1 MLPLY
6 KFTALMGQRK
16 LGKRIQDKLLNN
28 LTNIAGGKVN
38 NLKHYVLYTI
48 TALLWAFIILFVVFS
63 EPAFGY
69 ANNKEFIESV
79 NKCADYLEKNIKK
92 EDRIPRKLLLAQ
104 AALES
109 NYGRSRY
116 AREGNNLMGIYQFK
130 NLHTGMAPRDNPN
143 ATFRVA
149 RFQSKCHSIKYYM
162 NLLNTKDSYVS
173 FRNERLLQSKL
184 RTNDVNR
191 YFHLLYN
198 YSTNPEYPQLLIR
211 THKEIKDLGF

>member
-1 MLPLY
+1 
-6 KFTALMGQRK
+6 MGQRK
-16 LGKRIQDKLLNN
+16 LGKRIQDKLLNQS
-28 LTNIAGGKVN
+28 TSSEGKVN
-38 NLKHYVLYTI
+38 NFKNYILYVI
-48 TALLWAFIILFVVFS
+48 TTLIWLFIILFVLYS

-69 ANNKEFIESV
+69 SNNKEFIESV

-92 EDRIPRKLLLAQ
+92 EERIPRKLLLTQ

-149 RFQSKCHSIKYYM
+149 KFKSKCHSIDYYI
-162 NLLNTKDSYVS
+162 NLLNTKDAYKS
-173 FRNERLLQSKL
+173 FRNERELQSKL
-184 RTNDVNR
+184 RVNDVNR

-198 YSTNPEYPQLLIR
+198 YSTNPEYPQLLVR
-211 THKEIKDLGF
+211 TYREIVNLGF

>member
-1 MLPLY
+1 M
-6 KFTALMGQRK
+6 
-16 LGKRIQDKLLNN
+16 
-28 LTNIAGGKVN
+28 N
-38 NLKHYVLYTI
+38 NLKDYILYIII
-48 TALLWAFIILFVVFS
+48 TFIWVFIILFLIFS

-69 ANNKEFIESV
+69 SNNREFIQSV

-116 AREGNNLMGIYQFK
+116 AIEGNNLMGIYQFK
-130 NLHTGMAPRDNPN
+130 NLHTGMTPRGNPN

-149 RFQSKCHSIKYYM
+149 KFRSKCHSIEYYM
-162 NLLNTKDSYVS
+162 NLLNTKDAYVS

-184 RTNDVNR
+184 RVNDVNR

-211 THKEIKDLGF
+211 THKEITALGF

>member
-1 MLPLY
+1 MLY
-6 KFTALMGQRK
+6 
-16 LGKRIQDKLLNN
+16 I
-28 LTNIAGGKVN
+28 I
-38 NLKHYVLYTI
+38 I
-48 TALLWAFIILFVVFS
+48 TFIWVFIILFLIFS

-69 ANNKEFIESV
+69 SNNKEFIQSV
-79 NKCADYLEKNIKK
+79 NKCADYLEKGMKK

-116 AREGNNLMGIYQFK
+116 AKEGNNLMGIYQFK
-130 NLHTGMAPRDNPN
+130 NLHTGMTPRGNPN

-149 RFQSKCHSIKYYM
+149 KFKSKCHSIEYYM
-162 NLLNTKDSYVS
+162 NLLNTKDAYVS

-184 RTNDVNR
+184 RVNDVNR

-198 YSTNPEYPQLLIR
+198 YSTNKEYPQLLIR
-211 THKEIKDLGF
+211 THKEITVLGF

>member
-1 MLPLY
+1 M
-6 KFTALMGQRK
+6 
-16 LGKRIQDKLLNN
+16 NN
-28 LTNIAGGKVN
+28 FKN
-38 NLKHYVLYTI
+38 YVLYTM
-48 TALLWAFIILFVVFS
+48 TALIWAFIILFLIFS

-69 ANNKEFIESV
+69 TNNKEFIESV
-79 NKCADYLEKNIKK
+79 NKCADYLEKRMKK
-92 EDRIPRKLLLAQ
+92 EDIIPRKLLLAQ

-130 NLHTGMAPRDNPN
+130 NLHNGMTPAQNPN

-149 RFQSKCHSIKYYM
+149 KFKSKCHSIEYYM
-162 NLLNTKDSYVS
+162 NLLNTKDSYKS

-184 RTNDVNR
+184 RVNDVNR
-191 YFHLLYN
+191 YYHLLYN

-211 THKEIKDLGF
+211 THKEITALGF

>member
-1 MLPLY
+1 
-6 KFTALMGQRK
+6 
-16 LGKRIQDKLLNN
+16 
-28 LTNIAGGKVN
+28 VN
-38 NLKHYVLYTI
+38 NLKHYVLYGSI
-48 TALLWAFIILFVVFS
+48 ALLWAIIILFVVFS

-69 ANNKEFIESV
+69 TNNKEFIQSV
-79 NKCADYLEKNIKK
+79 NKCADYLEKRMKK
-92 EDRIPRKLLLAQ
+92 EDIIPRKLLLAQ

-130 NLHTGMAPRDNPN
+130 NLHNGMTPAQNPN

-149 RFQSKCHSIKYYM
+149 KFKSKCHSIEYYM
-162 NLLNTKDSYVS
+162 NLLNTKDSYKS

-184 RTNDVNR
+184 RVNDVNR
-191 YFHLLYN
+191 YYHLLYN

-211 THKEIKDLGF
+211 THKEITALGF

>member
-1 MLPLY
+1 
-6 KFTALMGQRK
+6 
-16 LGKRIQDKLLNN
+16 
-28 LTNIAGGKVN
+28 VN
-38 NLKHYVLYTI
+38 NLKDYMLYIII
-48 TALLWAFIILFVVFS
+48 TFIWVFIILFLIFS

-69 ANNKEFIESV
+69 SNNKEFIQSV
-79 NKCADYLEKNIKK
+79 NKCADYLEKGMKK

-116 AREGNNLMGIYQFK
+116 AKEGNNLMGIYQFK
-130 NLHTGMAPRDNPN
+130 NLHTGMTPRGNPN

-149 RFQSKCHSIKYYM
+149 KFKSKCHSIEYYM
-162 NLLNTKDSYVS
+162 NLLNTKDAYVS

-184 RTNDVNR
+184 RVNDVNR

-198 YSTNPEYPQLLIR
+198 YSTNKEYPQLLIR
-211 THKEIKDLGF
+211 THKEITVLGF

>member
-1 MLPLY
+1 M
-6 KFTALMGQRK
+6 
-16 LGKRIQDKLLNN
+16 
-28 LTNIAGGKVN
+28 N
-38 NLKHYVLYTI
+38 NLKNYILYIII
-48 TALLWAFIILFVVFS
+48 TFIWVFIILFLIFS

-69 ANNKEFIESV
+69 SNNKEFIQSV
-79 NKCADYLEKNIKK
+79 NKCADYLEKGMKK

-130 NLHTGMAPRDNPN
+130 NLHTGMTPRGNPN

-149 RFQSKCHSIKYYM
+149 KFKSKCHSIEYYM
-162 NLLNTKDSYVS
+162 NLLNTKDAYVS

-184 RTNDVNR
+184 RVNDVNR

-198 YSTNPEYPQLLIR
+198 YSTNKEYPQLLIR
-211 THKEIKDLGF
+211 THKEIIALGF

>member
-1 MLPLY
+1 M
-6 KFTALMGQRK
+6 
-16 LGKRIQDKLLNN
+16 
-28 LTNIAGGKVN
+28 N
-38 NLKHYVLYTI
+38 NLKDYILYIII
-48 TALLWAFIILFVVFS
+48 TFIWVFIILFLIFS

-69 ANNKEFIESV
+69 SNNKEFIQSI
-79 NKCADYLEKNIKK
+79 NKCADYLEKGMKK

-116 AREGNNLMGIYQFK
+116 AKEGNNLMGIYQFK
-130 NLHTGMAPRDNPN
+130 NLHNGMTPRDNPN

-149 RFQSKCHSIKYYM
+149 KFKSKCHSIEYYM

-184 RTNDVNR
+184 RVNDVNR

-198 YSTNPEYPQLLIR
+198 YSTNKEYPQLLIR
-211 THKEIKDLGF
+211 THKEITALGF

>member
-1 MLPLY
+1 M
-6 KFTALMGQRK
+6 
-16 LGKRIQDKLLNN
+16 
-28 LTNIAGGKVN
+28 N
-38 NLKHYVLYTI
+38 NLKDYMLYIII
-48 TALLWAFIILFVVFS
+48 TFIWVFIILFLVFS

-69 ANNKEFIESV
+69 SNNKEFLQSV
-79 NKCADYLEKNIKK
+79 NKCADYLEKGIKK

-116 AREGNNLMGIYQFK
+116 AKEGNNLMGIYQFK
-130 NLHTGMAPRDNPN
+130 NLHTGMTPRGNPN

-149 RFQSKCHSIKYYM
+149 KFKSKCHSIEYYM
-162 NLLNTKDSYVS
+162 NLLNTKDAYVS

-184 RTNDVNR
+184 RVNDVNR

-198 YSTNPEYPQLLIR
+198 YSTNKEYPQLLIR
-211 THKEIKDLGF
+211 THKEITALGF